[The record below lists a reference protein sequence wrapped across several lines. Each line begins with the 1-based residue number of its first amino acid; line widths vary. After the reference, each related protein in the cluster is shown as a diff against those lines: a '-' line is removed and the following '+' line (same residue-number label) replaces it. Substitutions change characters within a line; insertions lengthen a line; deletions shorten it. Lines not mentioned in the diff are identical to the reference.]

1 MGPGERRVA
10 RRFSLHQV
18 LFACFAA
25 VAVIPPL
32 LLFVWHELA
41 ADSEHHWLGHLI
53 VLVGGVV
60 VAVGVGWLLA
70 RRVAQNQEMIGRQQH
85 QLAHAMRLAVMG
97 EMASAIAHEIN
108 QPLAAIAAYVDGCL
122 LRLKAGEPPT
132 GEVLEAL
139 DKAAEQARRAGM
151 VLRRVRGFVR
161 DASPGRAL
169 IDVNEP
175 VREAIELVAS
185 EARMAGAELNVTLAE
200 SELPVSADSIQIQ
213 QIILS
218 LTRDGLEAMA
228 DQASKDRRIQIE
240 TARSDDGTA
249 RLRVRAQGTRSTRAS
264 DFRMLDPFFATE
276 SGGRDMELSICR
288 SIAEAHD
295 GRLHIEHPA
304 EGGARFELVLP
315 LARQHHG

>member
-1 MGPGERRVA
+1 ML
-10 RRFSLHQV
+10 RRFSFHQV

-25 VAVIPPL
+25 VAILPGVSMFLWDEWIAIDD
-32 LLFVWHELA
+32 VQQEVERA
-41 ADSEHHWLGHLI
+41 GHSLILI
-53 VLVGGVV
+53 VS
-60 VAVGVGWLLA
+60 VATAIVTGWILS
-70 RRVAQNQEMIGRQQH
+70 RRVAQEEFMLRQQEH

-122 LRLKAGEPPT
+122 LRLRAGEAPN
-132 GEVLEAL
+132 GDILDAL

-185 EARMAGAELNVTLAE
+185 EARMAGAELKVTLAE

-228 DQASKDRRIQIE
+228 DQAPKDRRIQIE
-240 TARSDDGTA
+240 TVRSEDGTV
-249 RLRVRAQGTRSTRAS
+249 RLRVRAQGARSTRAT
-264 DFRMLDPFFATE
+264 DLRMLDPFFATE

-295 GRLHIEHPA
+295 GRLDIEHPE

-315 LARQHHG
+315 LARQQRD